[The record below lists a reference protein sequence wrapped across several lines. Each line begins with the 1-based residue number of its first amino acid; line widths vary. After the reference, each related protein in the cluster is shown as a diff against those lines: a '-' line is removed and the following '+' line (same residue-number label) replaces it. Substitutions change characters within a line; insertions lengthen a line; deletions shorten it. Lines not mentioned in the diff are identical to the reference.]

1 MSKPQNINIE
11 NELVYLADD
20 LYKYDT
26 SFFTGCSRMR
36 LIIEK
41 KKLKDNEY
49 FFAYTKDNKWKKSTA
64 NYPKAKL
71 YLKEIWVITNVPK
84 MMDEIK
90 LDLYKYEEAPPIL
103 ELENEEKFKDKDG
116 NIIEIEV
123 RGDREYNKCYFKV
136 KDVSDG
142 FEMPNLNNTL
152 SNKENTYEK
161 NIDYKTFTV
170 LKIRNN
176 VSNSG
181 KKNLLFL
188 TYEGMIKLLY
198 VSRNNNAK
206 IFRDWATEK
215 LFTIQ
220 LGTEN
225 QKENLAASLIGVNH
239 QTIKDV
245 FKTNSSKTLC
255 VYLYLVGKADTLL
268 EGDYHKDDLLCKF
281 GCTDDLPRRC
291 SEHDKLFNKEFNIQ
305 IELLCFSII
314 ESQYI
319 FNAETNITQYFNG
332 NLVEYKKMKEL
343 IIINKK
349 DLDQIKQH
357 YCMIQ
362 NSYIGR
368 YEEMHIRISSLE
380 KEIIE
385 LNNKILLKDKDN
397 EILIEKHKNE
407 LQQKDIEL
415 LQCKLKFY
423 ESHK

>member
-1 MSKPQNINIE
+1 MSKPNSINIE

-20 LYKYDT
+20 LYKYDQA
-26 SFFTGCSRMR
+26 FFPGCNRMR

-49 FFAYTKDNKWKKSTA
+49 FFAYMKDNKWKKSTS

-71 YLKEIWVITNVPK
+71 YLKEEWVVKSVPK
-84 MMDEIK
+84 MMDSIK

-123 RGDREYNKCYFKV
+123 RGEREYNKCYFKV
-136 KDVSDG
+136 KDISNG
-142 FEMPNLNNTL
+142 FKMPNLNSTIMHKDKN
-152 SNKENTYEK
+152 YEL
-161 NIDYKTFTV
+161 NIHYKTFSVIKMTKEQ
-170 LKIRNN
+170 LQT
-176 VSNSG
+176 S
-181 KKNLLFL
+181 KNYLFL
-188 TYEGMIKLLY
+188 TYNGILKVLFS
-198 VSRNNNAK
+198 SRSGNAES
-206 IFRDWATEK
+206 FQNWATEK

-220 LGTEN
+220 LGTVE
-225 QKENLAASLIGVNH
+225 QKDKLASSLIGVNH

-245 FKTNSSKTLC
+245 FKTNSSKTPC
-255 VYLYLVGKADTLL
+255 VYLYLIGKADTLL
-268 EGDYHKDDLLCKF
+268 EGKYDKDDLLCKF

-291 SEHDKLFNKEFNIQ
+291 SEHDKLFSKEFNVK

-314 ESQYI
+314 EAQYI
-319 FNAETNITQYFNG
+319 FQAESNITQYFKSNQI
-332 NLVEYKKMKEL
+332 EYNKMKEL

-349 DLDQIKQH
+349 DLPQIKQH

-368 YEEMHIRISSLE
+368 YEEMHNKISFLE

-385 LNNKILLKDKDN
+385 LNNKILLKDRDI
-397 EILIEKHKNE
+397 ELLIEKHKNE
-407 LQQKDIEL
+407 IKDKDIKL
-415 LQCKLKFY
+415 LQCKLNFY